1 MVFKSS
7 HFWIFLKVLL
17 ISSSHMK
24 RILILLSCLFLGL
37 GYSIAQTLSGTFPS
51 LANQTLTLEGTKGF
65 DTYAIGSAKAD
76 EKGQFSLSYSSEDYG
91 IAFLS
96 GEDKQPFVL
105 ILEKTGVR
113 LEGQLLSEAN
123 SIRIMEGQENRWFEQ
138 YTQEQGK
145 REQALSAWAYLQN
158 LYQNDPFFAKQQEPN
173 QAIAGEV
180 MRLQQEDGKFIEAL
194 PAESF
199 ARWFL
204 PIRKLISSVGA
215 VAQYRTAELPQTI
228 AAFRTMDYA
237 DPRFQK
243 SGLFRDVF
251 ESQFWLLE
259 NSGGTLEENYEKME
273 GSLDAILSSVEKNAP
288 LYNEVTAYLIEL
300 LERRSLT
307 NAAEYLALTVLQQD
321 KVALQPRLAR
331 QLEGYRAMKVGTT
344 VPEIQFTGDILLQ
357 GKPIPFPSRLSEVTA
372 PYRLVIFGAS
382 WCPACSEAIAE
393 LIPLYEKWNVLGLEA
408 IFVSLDTDPTAF
420 KAYSEG
426 MPFIAFSDYKK
437 WDTQAVSDYYVA
449 SSPSFY
455 LIDQSGQL
463 LLRPQSVKQI
473 DAWVDWKIG
482 GSPSN

>member
-1 MVFKSS
+1 
-7 HFWIFLKVLL
+7 
-17 ISSSHMK
+17 MK
-24 RILILLSCLFLGL
+24 ANLVLLSCLFFLVGS
-37 GYSIAQTLSGTFPS
+37 SIAQTLSGTFPS

-76 EKGQFSLSYSSEDYG
+76 GKGQFSFTYSPQDYG

-96 GEDKQPFVL
+96 GEDKKPFVV
-105 ILEKTGVR
+105 ILEKSGVG
-113 LEGQLLSEAN
+113 LEGQVLSEAN
-123 SIRIMEGQENRWFEQ
+123 SIRILEGQENRWFEQ

-158 LYQNDPFFAKQQEPN
+158 LYQNDPFFASQQVPN
-173 QAIAGEV
+173 QAIGAEV
-180 MRLQQEDGKFIEAL
+180 IRLQQEDGQFINAL
-194 PAESF
+194 PVESF

-215 VAQYRTAELPQTI
+215 IAQYRTSELPQTI
-228 AAFRTMDYA
+228 AAFRALNYSDA
-237 DPRFQK
+237 RFQK

-259 NSGGTLEENYEKME
+259 NSGGTLDEVYEKME
-273 GSLDAILSSVEKNAP
+273 VSIDVILSSVEKNEP

-307 NAAEYLALTVLQQD
+307 NAAEYLALTVLQQN
-321 KVALQPRLAR
+321 KVLVQPRLAR

-344 VPEIQFTGDILLQ
+344 VPDIQFAGDILLQ
-357 GKPIPFPSRLSEVTA
+357 GKPIPYPTRLSEVKA

-382 WCPACSEAIAE
+382 WCPACSEAMGE
-393 LIPLYEKWNVLGLEA
+393 LIPLYEKWNKLGLEA

-426 MPFIAFSDYKK
+426 MPFIAYSDYKK

-455 LIDQSGQL
+455 LIDPSGQL

-473 DAWVDWKIG
+473 DAWVDWKMG
-482 GSPSN
+482 K

>member
-1 MVFKSS
+1 
-7 HFWIFLKVLL
+7 
-17 ISSSHMK
+17 MK
-24 RILILLSCLFLGL
+24 RSLILGYILFFGCFQ
-37 GYSIAQTLSGTFPS
+37 SIAQTLTGTFPS
-51 LANQTLTLEGTKGF
+51 LANQTLSLEGSKGLT
-65 DTYAIGSAKAD
+65 TYSIGNTKAD
-76 EKGQFSLSYSSEDYG
+76 EKGQFSLTYSPQDYG
-91 IAFLS
+91 VAFLS
-96 GEDKQPFVL
+96 GEDKKPFVV
-105 ILEKTGVR
+105 ILEKSGVR
-113 LEGQLLSEAN
+113 LEGQVLSEAS
-123 SIRIMEGQENRWFEQ
+123 SIRILEGQENRWFEQ

-145 REQALSAWAYLQN
+145 REQALSAWGYLQN
-158 LYQNDPFFAKQQEPN
+158 LYQNDPLFATQQVPIL
-173 QAIAGEV
+173 AIGGEV
-180 MRLQQEDGKFIEAL
+180 MRLQQEDGQFISTL
-194 PAESF
+194 PSESF

-259 NSGGTLEENYEKME
+259 NSGGSLDSIYGQME
-273 GSLDAILSSVEKNAP
+273 VSLDAILASVSNNAP
-288 LYNEVTAYLIEL
+288 LYNEVTAYLLEL

-307 NAAEYLALTVLQQD
+307 NAAEYLALTVLEQD

-357 GKPIPFPSRLSEVTA
+357 GKPVAYPSRLTEVKA

-382 WCPACSEAIAE
+382 WCPACSEAMAE
-393 LIPLYEKWNVLGLEA
+393 LIPLYEKWNKLGVEA

-420 KAYSEG
+420 QAYSKG

-437 WDTQAVSDYYVA
+437 WDTQAVADYYVS

-455 LIDQSGQL
+455 LIDQSGKL

-473 DAWVDWKIG
+473 DAWVEWKMG
-482 GSPSN
+482 GGTQ

>member
-1 MVFKSS
+1 
-7 HFWIFLKVLL
+7 
-17 ISSSHMK
+17 MK
-24 RILILLSCLFLGL
+24 RSLILGYILFFGCLQ
-37 GYSIAQTLSGTFPS
+37 SIAQTISGTFPS

-65 DTYAIGSAKAD
+65 DTYSIGTAKAD
-76 EKGQFSLSYSSEDYG
+76 EKGQFSLSYSSQDYG

-96 GEDKQPFVL
+96 GEDQKPFVV
-105 ILEKTGVR
+105 ILEKVAVR
-113 LEGQLLSEAN
+113 LEGQVLSEAS
-123 SIRIMEGQENRWFEQ
+123 SIRILEGQENRWFEQ

-158 LYQNDPFFAKQQEPN
+158 LYQVDPLFATQQVPN
-173 QAIAGEV
+173 QAIGVEV
-180 MRLQQEDGKFIEAL
+180 MRLQQEDGQFIEAL
-194 PAESF
+194 PSESF

-273 GSLDAILSSVEKNAP
+273 VSIDAILSSVGKNAP
-288 LYNEVTAYLIEL
+288 LYNEVVAYLLEL

-307 NAAEYLALTVLQQD
+307 NAAEYLALTVLEQN

-331 QLEGYRAMKVGTT
+331 QLEGYRAMKVGTI

-357 GKPIPFPSRLSEVTA
+357 GKRIPFPSRLSEVTA

-382 WCPACSEAIAE
+382 WCPACSEAMGE
-393 LIPLYEKWNVLGLEA
+393 LIPLYEKWNGLGMEA

-420 KAYSEG
+420 QAYSEG
-426 MPFIAFSDYKK
+426 MPFIAYSDYKK

-449 SSPSFY
+449 GSPSFY
-455 LIDQSGQL
+455 LIDSSGKL

-473 DAWVDWKIG
+473 DAWVDWKMG
-482 GSPSN
+482 K

>member
-1 MVFKSS
+1 
-7 HFWIFLKVLL
+7 
-17 ISSSHMK
+17 MK
-24 RILILLSCLFLGL
+24 RILVLLWFLYL
-37 GYSIAQTLSGTFPS
+37 GVGNAISQTISGTFPS

-65 DTYAIGSAKAD
+65 DTYAIGTVRAD
-76 EKGQFSLSYSSEDYG
+76 EKGQFSLTYSPQDYG
-91 IAFLS
+91 VAFLS
-96 GEDKQPFVL
+96 GEDNKPFVV
-105 ILEKTGVR
+105 ILEKSGVR
-113 LEGQLLSEAN
+113 LEGQVLSEAS
-123 SIRIMEGQENRWFEQ
+123 SIRILEGQENRWFEQ

-145 REQALSAWAYLQN
+145 REQALSAWGYLQN
-158 LYQNDPFFAKQQEPN
+158 LYQNDPLFATQQVPIL
-173 QAIAGEV
+173 AIGGEV
-180 MRLQQEDGKFIEAL
+180 MRLQQEDGQFISTL
-194 PAESF
+194 PSESF

-215 VAQYRTAELPQTI
+215 VAQYRRAELPQTI
-228 AAFRTMDYA
+228 ASFRGMNYS

-259 NSGGTLEENYEKME
+259 NSGGSLDSIYGQME
-273 GSLDAILSSVEKNAP
+273 VSLDAILASVSNNAP
-288 LYNEVTAYLIEL
+288 LYNEVTAYLLEL

-307 NAAEYLALTVLQQD
+307 NAAEYLALTVLEQD

-357 GKPIPFPSRLSEVTA
+357 GKPVAYPSRLTEVKA

-382 WCPACSEAIAE
+382 WCPACSEAMAE
-393 LIPLYEKWNVLGLEA
+393 LIPLYEKWNKLGVEA

-420 KAYSEG
+420 QAYSKG

-437 WDTQAVSDYYVA
+437 WDTQAVADYYVS

-455 LIDQSGQL
+455 LIDQSGKL

-473 DAWVDWKIG
+473 DAWVEWKMG
-482 GSPSN
+482 GGTP

>member
-1 MVFKSS
+1 MKRS
-7 HFWIFLKVLL
+7 LVLL
-17 ISSSHMK
+17 C
-24 RILILLSCLFLGL
+24 CLFLAL
-37 GYSIAQTLSGTFPS
+37 GSSIAQTISGIFPS
-51 LANQTLTLEGTKGF
+51 LANQTLSLEGSKGLA
-65 DTYAIGSAKAD
+65 TYSIGNSKAD
-76 EKGQFSLSYSSEDYG
+76 EKGQFSLSYSPQDYG

-96 GEDKQPFVL
+96 GEDQKPFVV
-105 ILEKTGVR
+105 ILEKVAVR
-113 LEGQLLSEAN
+113 LEGQVLSEAG
-123 SIRIMEGQENRWFEQ
+123 SIRILEGQENRWFEQ

-145 REQALSAWAYLQN
+145 REQALSAWGYLQN
-158 LYQNDPFFAKQQEPN
+158 LYQNDPHFAKQQVPN
-173 QAIAGEV
+173 QAIGIEV
-180 MRLQQEDGKFIEAL
+180 KRLQQEEGQFINAL
-194 PAESF
+194 PSESF
-199 ARWFL
+199 VRWFL
-204 PIRKLISSVGA
+204 PIRKLVSSVGA

-259 NSGGTLEENYEKME
+259 NSGGTLDEIYGKME
-273 GSLDAILSSVEKNAP
+273 VSIDAILLSVEKNAT
-288 LYNEVTAYLIEL
+288 LYNEVVAYLLEL

-307 NAAEYLALTVLQQD
+307 NAAEYLALTVLEQD

-357 GKPIPFPSRLSEVTA
+357 GKPVAYPSRLTEVKA

-382 WCPACSEAIAE
+382 WCPACSEAMAE
-393 LIPLYEKWNVLGLEA
+393 LIPLYEKWNKLGVEA

-420 KAYSEG
+420 QAYSEG

-437 WDTQAVSDYYVA
+437 WDTKAVSDYYVA

-455 LIDQSGQL
+455 LIDQSGKL
-463 LLRPQSVKQI
+463 LLRPLSVKQI
-473 DAWVDWKIG
+473 DAWVDWKMG
-482 GSPSN
+482 K

>member
-1 MVFKSS
+1 MKRS
-7 HFWIFLKVLL
+7 LVLL
-17 ISSSHMK
+17 C
-24 RILILLSCLFLGL
+24 CLFLAL
-37 GYSIAQTLSGTFPS
+37 GSSIAQTISGTFPS

-65 DTYAIGSAKAD
+65 DTYSIGTTKAD
-76 EKGQFSLSYSSEDYG
+76 EKGQFSLSYSPGDYG

-96 GEDKQPFVL
+96 GEDQKPFVV
-105 ILEKTGVR
+105 ILEKTNVR
-113 LEGQLLSEAN
+113 LAGQVLSEAS
-123 SIRIMEGQENRWFEQ
+123 SIQIVEGQENVWFEQ
-138 YTQEQGK
+138 YTQAQGK

-158 LYQNDPFFAKQQEPN
+158 LYQNDPLFATQKVPN
-173 QAIAGEV
+173 QAIGVEV
-180 MRLQQEDGKFIEAL
+180 MRLQQEDGQFISTL
-194 PAESF
+194 PSESF

-259 NSGGTLEENYEKME
+259 NSGGTLDENYEKME
-273 GSLDAILSSVEKNAP
+273 VSIDAILLSVGKNAP
-288 LYNEVTAYLIEL
+288 LYNEVSAYLLEL

-307 NAAEYLALTVLQQD
+307 NAAEYLALTVLEQKQ
-321 KVALQPRLAR
+321 VVLQPRLAR
-331 QLEGYRAMKVGTT
+331 QLEGYRAMKVGTV
-344 VPEIQFTGDILLQ
+344 VPDVQFAGDILLQ
-357 GKPIPFPSRLSEVTA
+357 GKPIPYPSRLSEVKA

-382 WCPACSEAIAE
+382 WCPACSEAMGE
-393 LIPLYEKWNVLGLEA
+393 LIPLYEKWNKLGVEA

-420 KAYSEG
+420 QAYSEG

-455 LIDQSGQL
+455 LIDQSGKL